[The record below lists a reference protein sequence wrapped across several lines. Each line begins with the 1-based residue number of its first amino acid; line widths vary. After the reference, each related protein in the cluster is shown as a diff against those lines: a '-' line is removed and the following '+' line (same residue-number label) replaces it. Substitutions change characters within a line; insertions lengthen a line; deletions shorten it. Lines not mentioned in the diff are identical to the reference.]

1 MIQLNQVTLIRDKK
15 KVLDNIHL
23 TVTSGELVILTG
35 ESGSGKSSLISV
47 LNGLIPELYDGE
59 IFGQLTVLDT
69 RLPPI
74 DFNKYVKDI
83 GVVFQ
88 NPKTQFF
95 TTSVLSELAFSME
108 NYGFSAEDIN
118 TRMNDVIELFHLE
131 DLIGKKVTELSGGQK
146 QRIAFAAACMLPHR
160 FFLLDEPSSN
170 LDYVTIKQLSAYIK
184 LLKQRGC
191 TLIISEH
198 RLFYLSELAD
208 RYVILKKGKITY
220 DLSAAQFK
228 AQFPIIQEEMGLRS
242 LQEPKLF
249 KSFIKKIEQDDASR
263 VLQIKDLTYQ
273 YSNRK
278 SVLNIPS
285 LDICIDN
292 IVGLVGQ
299 NGSGKTTF
307 VQLLSGLL
315 IDKSYSFSIMG
326 ANLSAKERIK
336 RSFIV
341 MQDVNLQLFFETVE
355 KELLVQSK
363 RTELFD
369 DVVDALNLRRLL
381 SSHPQNL
388 SGGEKQRVAIASA
401 ILSGKEWLILDEP
414 TSGLDYQNMLAVS
427 KLLKKVQ
434 SLGIFVLVISH
445 DNEFLS
451 QTASCI
457 LKMDNGGV
465 IS

>member
-1 MIQLNQVTLIRDKK
+1 MIQLNQVTLIRDEK
-15 KVLDNIHL
+15 KVLDNINL
-23 TVTSGELVILTG
+23 TVRSGELVVLTG

-69 RLPPI
+69 PLPPI

-146 QRIAFAAACMLPHR
+146 QRIAFASACMLPHR
-160 FFLLDEPSSN
+160 LFLFDEPSSN
-170 LDYVTIKQLSAYIK
+170 LDYVTIKQLSDYIK

-208 RYVILKKGKITY
+208 RYVILKNGKLTY
-220 DLSAAQFK
+220 DLPAAQFK

-242 LQEPKLF
+242 LQEPKLL
-249 KSFIKKIEQDDASR
+249 KSFVEKTEPDDVSR

-273 YSNRK
+273 YSDRK

-285 LDICIDN
+285 LDISIDN

-315 IDKSYSFSIMG
+315 TDKSHSFSIMG
-326 ANLSAKERIK
+326 ANLSAKERIA

-369 DVVDALNLRRLL
+369 DVVDDLNLRGLL

-427 KLLKKVQ
+427 KLLKKAQ
-434 SLGIFVLVISH
+434 SLGLFVLVISH
-445 DNEFLS
+445 DNELLS

-457 LKMDNGGV
+457 LKMDNGRF